1 MDPKKIANNMLE
13 LLFDPTVIPVEKRL
27 YFRPEERLQNEDF
40 DKAKAE
46 SYKSFGDQRH
56 NSDFYPKNIKREA
69 SIMDR
74 KTIIASLDVLSQN
87 FDESDPIGTDLR
99 TMAYAVANMSEEELV
114 ERLAKKKM
122 EMITCPKCGNPHVVK
137 QMGYCLKCKTK
148 GIGKAAKEVCKAC
161 GEEDCVCAN
170 KEAGKLN
177 LKVVEDAF
185 KGLSPQ
191 EAKQVAQAFK
201 EQKGK
206 KLASDVIAK
215 LGLGGIALVAL
226 AALMALAGS
235 ALAGDK
241 AEANTLADNLSKG
254 DLSSIELPKENF
266 TLPLLSNAQRIM
278 DQFEAQRDVQT
289 PAGPDTPSIP
299 GGVTV
304 DLSKSATDFWTKE
317 AAEAVQQ
324 AILSDV
330 LPDVIAKKKAPE
342 IPEKAVEEVPA
353 AEPVAPAPVE
363 AAVTPVAPEEK
374 KAPVEEKAVASEEK
388 KAPAEE
394 KAVAPEEPKEAQIVD
409 TGILAYEGI
418 ELGGEVG
425 SLDDVTLTA
434 ADKAQLDQ
442 LFK

>member
-1 MDPKKIANNMLE
+1 MIDSKKIANNMLE

-40 DKAKAE
+40 AKAKAE
-46 SYKSFGDQRH
+46 AYKSFGDQRH
-56 NSDFYPKNIKREA
+56 NSDFYPKNIQREA

-99 TMAYAVANMSEEELV
+99 TMAYAVSNMSDEELV
-114 ERLAKKKM
+114 ERMAKKKM

-148 GIGKAAKEVCKAC
+148 GIGKGAAEEKKVCKAC

-170 KEAGKLN
+170 KEAKLN
-177 LKVVEDAF
+177 LKTIQDAI

-191 EAKQVAQAFK
+191 EAKQVAQAYK

-215 LGLGGIALVAL
+215 LGLGGKALVAL

-235 ALAGDK
+235 AMAGDK
-241 AEANTLADNLSKG
+241 AEADTLADTLSKG
-254 DLSSIELPKENF
+254 DMTSIELPKENF
-266 TLPLLSNAQRIM
+266 TLPLLASADRIM
-278 DQFEAQRDVQT
+278 QSLEQTQDVKT
-289 PAGPDTPSIP
+289 PAGPEKLP
-299 GGVTV
+299 GAGGTTL
-304 DLSKSATDFWTKE
+304 DLSKDATDFWSKE

-330 LPDVIAKKKAPE
+330 LPDAVVAKKKAPKAPAV
-342 IPEKAVEEVPA
+342 PEKAVEEVPA
-353 AEPVAPAPVE
+353 AEPAVMAKEEEKTTPAPEVKE
-363 AAVTPVAPEEK
+363 AKEEVTTTPAPEVK
-374 KAPVEEKAVASEEK
+374 
-388 KAPAEE
+388 
-394 KAVAPEEPKEAQIVD
+394 EEPKEAQVVD
-409 TGILAYEGI
+409 THILAYDGI
-418 ELGGEVG
+418 ELGEGNNM
-425 SLDDVTLTA
+425 DDVVLTA
-434 ADKAQLDQ
+434 DDKAQLDQ